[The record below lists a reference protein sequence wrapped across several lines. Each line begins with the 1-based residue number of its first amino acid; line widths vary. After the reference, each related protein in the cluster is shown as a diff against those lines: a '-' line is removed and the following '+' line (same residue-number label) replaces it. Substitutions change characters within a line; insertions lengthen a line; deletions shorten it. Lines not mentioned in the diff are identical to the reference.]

1 MPNDAWCRVR
11 ETLAKRI
18 GKNNYTSWIEPL
30 QLTDLSDGI
39 ARFDVPTTFF
49 GDWVSRNFSD
59 HILSLMNAEGLPV
72 GRAELGNRVSA
83 LLEHFFHDCENLC
96 VIQFNAL
103 VNFALLDPR
112 LDQPDHQ
119 QSILGAA
126 FHRRLHIVAE
136 LGLE

>member
-72 GRAELGNRVSA
+72 GRAEFTVATQATAPNAAKPVRAPKTPARRNDDDLPGATLDSRPKAVRSLSIRCSFMAA
-83 LLEHFFHDCENLC
+83 L
-96 VIQFNAL
+96 AL
-103 VNFALLDPR
+103 VKPT
-112 LDQPDHQ
+112 
-119 QSILGAA
+119 
-126 FHRRLHIVAE
+126 
-136 LGLE
+136 